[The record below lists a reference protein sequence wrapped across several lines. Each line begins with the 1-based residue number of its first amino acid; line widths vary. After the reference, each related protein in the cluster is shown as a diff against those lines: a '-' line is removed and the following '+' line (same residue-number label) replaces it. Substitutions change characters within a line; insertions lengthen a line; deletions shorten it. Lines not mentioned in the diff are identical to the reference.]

1 MPDDEEGPLPRGAS
15 RTTVPEVVLA
25 RQVAQVVGADRVA
38 LSLTS
43 GVEHRA
49 VVRGSDPVLVRLGD
63 HEQSVGEGPSVEV
76 LRSGR
81 ALAVEDLHGEMG
93 RWPVLLTSHRLP
105 AAVRSLLVAPLDG
118 RDGGGHVVG
127 LLALSRSEVRP
138 FSVVERA
145 IAGRLAD
152 LVSILLQAR
161 ALDDLRDGADGGGPG
176 GGAGRRGGRLDEVV
190 DPAGDVLPLAVG
202 QLMVREDLSE
212 AEALR
217 RLEHRAFSS
226 GRSVYDAARD
236 VVGPSAPG
244 TARGPGAER

>member
-1 MPDDEEGPLPRGAS
+1 MPDDEEGAPSRGGS

-63 HEQSVGEGPSVEV
+63 HEQSVGEGPSLEV

-81 ALAVEDLHGEMG
+81 LLVVDDVHAEMG

-105 AAVRSLLVAPLDG
+105 AAVRSLLVAPLGG
-118 RDGGGHVVG
+118 RDGGDRDGGAHVVG
-127 LLALSRSEVRP
+127 LLALSRPDVRP

-161 ALDDLRDGADGGGPG
+161 ALDDLRDGADDLDDRDGGGPR
-176 GGAGRRGGRLDEVV
+176 GGAGRRTGRLDEVV

-202 QLMVREDLSE
+202 QLMVREDVSE

-236 VVGPSAPG
+236 VVGPQH
-244 TARGPGAER
+244 